1 MLTLKNFLRR
11 ELEKQRVVLFYWLPV
26 ALACGIGC
34 YLSLRQEPA
43 PNLFIAMAL
52 LGGISYLG
60 YHFQICSLAP
70 FFLLLA
76 VFCLGF
82 YAVAGKAHYVA
93 APTLTYRFYGEI
105 EGRII
110 GVDRARSGAVRVTL
124 DQVELE
130 NISKSNTPHK
140 VRLSISDAP
149 AAQLLTPQ
157 GRLKTKGSLSPL
169 RARPNLEGLI
179 SGVTLGFE
187 GSGPW
192 VIRGK
197 GCRSPLAR
205 HPEFFRGFST
215 KEWRFLRG

>member
-52 LGGISYLG
+52 LGRIFYLG

-76 VFCLGF
+76 VFCFGF
-82 YAVAGKAHYVA
+82 FAVAGKAHYVA

-130 NISKSNTPHK
+130 KLSKSNTPHK

-157 GRLKTKGSLSPL
+157 GRLKTKGFFCHL
-169 RARPNLEGLI
+169 RARPSLEGLI

-205 HPEFFRGFST
+205 HPEFLRGFST

>member
-82 YAVAGKAHYVA
+82 FAVAGKAHYVA

-110 GVDRARSGAVRVTL
+110 GVDRA
-124 DQVELE
+124 QWC
-130 NISKSNTPHK
+130 SKSDAGSSGIGKHIQKQHSPESAPFNQWRPCSAAFNAAGAFKNQRFFDATSGS
-140 VRLSISDAP
+140 VRA
-149 AAQLLTPQ
+149 
-157 GRLKTKGSLSPL
+157 
-169 RARPNLEGLI
+169 
-179 SGVTLGFE
+179 
-187 GSGPW
+187 
-192 VIRGK
+192 
-197 GCRSPLAR
+197 
-205 HPEFFRGFST
+205 
-215 KEWRFLRG
+215 WRV

>member
-82 YAVAGKAHYVA
+82 FAVAGKAHYVA
-93 APTLTYRFYGEI
+93 APMLTTDFMEK
-105 EGRII
+105 
-110 GVDRARSGAVRVTL
+110 L
-124 DQVELE
+124 
-130 NISKSNTPHK
+130 K
-140 VRLSISDAP
+140 VKL
-149 AAQLLTPQ
+149 
-157 GRLKTKGSLSPL
+157 
-169 RARPNLEGLI
+169 
-179 SGVTLGFE
+179 
-187 GSGPW
+187 
-192 VIRGK
+192 
-197 GCRSPLAR
+197 
-205 HPEFFRGFST
+205 
-215 KEWRFLRG
+215 

>member
-82 YAVAGKAHYVA
+82 FAVAGKAHYVA

-124 DQVELE
+124 DQRGAIVG
-130 NISKSNTPHK
+130 SP
-140 VRLSISDAP
+140 RLTQSRGDP
-149 AAQLLTPQ
+149 VWRAAAD
-157 GRLKTKGSLSPL
+157 GVL
-169 RARPNLEGLI
+169 RAMRAAAPFDMPSDYQQQEI
-179 SGVTLGFE
+179 AFSFRTATMC
-187 GSGPW
+187 GS
-192 VIRGK
+192 R
-197 GCRSPLAR
+197 
-205 HPEFFRGFST
+205 
-215 KEWRFLRG
+215 

>member
-43 PNLFIAMAL
+43 PNLFITMAL

-82 YAVAGKAHYVA
+82 FCG
-93 APTLTYRFYGEI
+93 
-105 EGRII
+105 GR
-110 GVDRARSGAVRVTL
+110 
-124 DQVELE
+124 
-130 NISKSNTPHK
+130 
-140 VRLSISDAP
+140 
-149 AAQLLTPQ
+149 
-157 GRLKTKGSLSPL
+157 KGSL
-169 RARPNLEGLI
+169 
-179 SGVTLGFE
+179 
-187 GSGPW
+187 
-192 VIRGK
+192 
-197 GCRSPLAR
+197 CRSTHAYLPIL
-205 HPEFFRGFST
+205 
-215 KEWRFLRG
+215 WRN